1 MYMNTIFFPKATYKT
16 LTILI
21 IIDYQDNI
29 KFHLCDYRQ
38 LPNTHKYD
46 RIISW

>member
-1 MYMNTIFFPKATYKT
+1 MFLLKATYKI
-16 LTILI
+16 LTGTVRI
-21 IIDYQDNI
+21 IIDNYQDNI

>member
-1 MYMNTIFFPKATYKT
+1 MNTIFLLKETCKV

-38 LPNTHKYD
+38 LPNTPKYD